1 MRVSKARKGSFYKHY
16 KGGIYEV
23 LEIALNK
30 ENMEEMVVYKDEK
43 DNVWV
48 RERVDFESYL
58 ASEDGTTIKRF
69 REIE

>member
-1 MRVSKARKGSFYKHY
+1 MRVSKARKGSFYRHY
-16 KGGIYEV
+16 KGGVYEV

-30 ENMEEMVVYKDEK
+30 ENMEELVVYKDEEG
-43 DNVWV
+43 NVWA
-48 RERVDFESYL
+48 RDRVMFESYL